1 MGSTVGSAVV
11 ALLLLLAE
19 AAVVFSGVGLLAGG
33 VGGGVQVETSSVV
46 LSSLPLLGVPD
57 SVGEMEVS
65 LLPSLVLLV
74 SGETEASLPSSL
86 FISSLVCDLLLMGRE
101 RHSAV
106 RRINVSK
113 HCSFILSDVQVGIA

>member
-19 AAVVFSGVGLLAGG
+19 AAVVFSGVGLLTGG
-33 VGGGVQVETSSVV
+33 VGGGVQVESSSVA
-46 LSSLPLLGVPD
+46 LSSLPLLGV
-57 SVGEMEVS
+57 VGEMEVS

-86 FISSLVCDLLLMGRE
+86 LILSLVCDLLLMGRE

-106 RRINVSK
+106 RRISVSK